1 MLINQQ
7 NTKQA
12 QQLSS
17 SMATHVLTP
26 KQKERAA
33 SRRMHNVSRPTHAT

>member
-12 QQLSS
+12 QQLST
-17 SMATHVLTP
+17 SMAIRL
-26 KQKERAA
+26 
-33 SRRMHNVSRPTHAT
+33 

>member
-12 QQLSS
+12 QQLS
-17 SMATHVLTP
+17 
-26 KQKERAA
+26 A
-33 SRRMHNVSRPTHAT
+33 STAIRL